1 MGNASVVDSPNR
13 TLPDNALP
21 DSTLQNSTLQDNNRQ
36 TGKGGFDELLFANT
50 RNPDAQENSAPGDEQ
65 FQLRGLE
72 DNRLIDAA
80 TPLLGLVIR
89 VRRLAD
95 FHGVERLY
103 QQVVDEVAAID
114 RELVEQGYERPTV
127 VAYRYVL
134 CAFIDEAVLGTD
146 WGAHSVWSQHSLLAR
161 FHNETWGGE
170 KVFAIT
176 ARMEQEPARYRDML
190 EFIHLCLCLGFE
202 GRYKVMENGRDEYE
216 QIIRGLH
223 EQIQALGPDSE
234 PQPLTSAL
242 DNVTPARNRLRTGLP
257 LWGIGGLF
265 LAAMAGVYWLYNTAL
280 NERIRDVL
288 SVLEQLPK

>member
-1 MGNASVVDSPNR
+1 MADAPVMDSPNGS
-13 TLPDNALP
+13 TEAGGSAFDDLMFA
-21 DSTLQNSTLQDNNRQ
+21 DSNRDGRVGDQ
-36 TGKGGFDELLFANT
+36 GFGND
-50 RNPDAQENSAPGDEQ
+50 Q

-95 FHGVERLY
+95 FQGVENLY

-134 CAFIDEAVLGTD
+134 CAFIDEAVLGTE
-146 WGAHSVWSQHSLLAR
+146 WGAHSVWSQHSLLSR

-176 ARMEQEPARYRDML
+176 ARMEQEPERYRDML
-190 EFIHLCLCLGFE
+190 EFIYLCLCLGFE
-202 GRYKVMENGRDEYE
+202 GRYKVMTNGRDEYE
-216 QIIRGLH
+216 QIIRGLY
-223 EQIQALGPDSE
+223 EQIRGLRRDEEA
-234 PQPLTSAL
+234 QPLTRAL

-265 LAAMAGVYWLYNTAL
+265 VAAMAGVYTLYNIAL

>member
-1 MGNASVVDSPNR
+1 MADAPVMDSPNGN
-13 TLPDNALP
+13 TEAGGSAFDDLMFG
-21 DSTLQNSTLQDNNRQ
+21 DS
-36 TGKGGFDELLFANT
+36 
-50 RNPDAQENSAPGDEQ
+50 NPDGRVGDQGFGNDQ

-95 FHGVERLY
+95 FHGVETLY

-146 WGAHSVWSQHSLLAR
+146 WGAHSVWSQHSLLSR

-176 ARMEQEPARYRDML
+176 ARMEQEPERYRDML
-190 EFIHLCLCLGFE
+190 EFIYLCLCLGFE
-202 GRYKVMENGRDEYE
+202 GRYKVMTNGRDEYE
-216 QIIRGLH
+216 QIIRGLY
-223 EQIQALGPDSE
+223 EQIRGLRRDEE

-265 LAAMAGVYWLYNTAL
+265 VAVMAGVYTLYNIAL

>member
-1 MGNASVVDSPNR
+1 MADAPVTDR
-13 TLPDNALP
+13 P
-21 DSTLQNSTLQDNNRQ
+21 DSTRDSGDRAYS
-36 TGKGGFDELLFANT
+36 DLLFADNG
-50 RNPDAQENSAPGDEQ
+50 DGNSRIETGDSN

-72 DNRLIDAA
+72 ENRLIDAA

-95 FHGVERLY
+95 FREVESLY
-103 QQVVDEVAAID
+103 QQVVDEVAGVD

-146 WGAHSVWSQHSLLAR
+146 WGAHSVWSQHSLLSR

-170 KVFAIT
+170 KVFAIR
-176 ARMEQEPARYRDML
+176 ARLEKEPTRFRDLL
-190 EFIHLCLCLGFE
+190 EFIYLCLCLGFE
-202 GRYKVMENGRDEYE
+202 GRYKIIENGRDEYE
-216 QIIRGLH
+216 QVVRGLY
-223 EQIQALGPDSE
+223 EQLRELRGDRDSR
-234 PQPLTSAL
+234 PLADATENL
-242 DNVTPARNRLRTGLP
+242 MPARNRLRSGLP

-265 LAAMAGVYWLYNTAL
+265 VVAMAGIYSLYHMAL

>member
-1 MGNASVVDSPNR
+1 MAEAQVKGSPYGNSPGNKDTSGSAFSDLVFADRNDPNR
-13 TLPDNALP
+13 
-21 DSTLQNSTLQDNNRQ
+21 NSNR
-36 TGKGGFDELLFANT
+36 EFAN
-50 RNPDAQENSAPGDEQ
+50 DQ

-95 FHGVERLY
+95 FREVETLY
-103 QQVVDEVAAID
+103 RQVVDEVAAID

-146 WGAHSVWSQHSLLAR
+146 WGAHSVWSQHSLLSR

-170 KVFAIT
+170 KVFAILS
-176 ARMEQEPARYRDML
+176 RMEQEPQRYRDML
-190 EFIHLCLCLGFE
+190 AFIHLCLCLGFE
-202 GRYKVMENGRDEYE
+202 GRYKVMANGREEYE

-223 EQIQALGPDSE
+223 EQLKSLREADE
-234 PQPLTSAL
+234 AQPLTDAL
-242 DNVTPARNRLRTGLP
+242 AHVSPARNRLRSGLP
-257 LWGIGGLF
+257 IWGIGGLF
-265 LAAMAGVYWLYNTAL
+265 ALAMAGIFSLYNMAL

>member
-1 MGNASVVDSPNR
+1 MADAPVMDSPNGN
-13 TLPDNALP
+13 TEAGGSAFDDLMFA
-21 DSTLQNSTLQDNNRQ
+21 DSNRDGRVSDQ
-36 TGKGGFDELLFANT
+36 GFGND
-50 RNPDAQENSAPGDEQ
+50 Q

-95 FHGVERLY
+95 FHGVENLY

-134 CAFIDEAVLGTD
+134 CAFIDEAVLGTE
-146 WGAHSVWSQHSLLAR
+146 WGAHSVWSQHSLLSR

-176 ARMEQEPARYRDML
+176 ARMEQEPERYRDML
-190 EFIHLCLCLGFE
+190 EFIYLCLCLGFE
-202 GRYKVMENGRDEYE
+202 GRYKVMTNGRDEYE
-216 QIIRGLH
+216 QIIRGLY
-223 EQIQALGPDSE
+223 EQIRGLRRDE
-234 PQPLTSAL
+234 ELQPLSSAL

-265 LAAMAGVYWLYNTAL
+265 VAAMAGVYTLYNIAL

>member
-1 MGNASVVDSPNR
+1 MADAPVMDSPNGN
-13 TLPDNALP
+13 TEAGGSAFDDLMFA
-21 DSTLQNSTLQDNNRQ
+21 DSNRDGRVGDQ
-36 TGKGGFDELLFANT
+36 GFGND
-50 RNPDAQENSAPGDEQ
+50 Q

-95 FHGVERLY
+95 FHGVENLY

-146 WGAHSVWSQHSLLAR
+146 WGAHSVWSQHSLLSR

-176 ARMEQEPARYRDML
+176 ARMEQEPERYRDML
-190 EFIHLCLCLGFE
+190 EFIYLCLCLGFE
-202 GRYKVMENGRDEYE
+202 GRYKVMTNGRDEYE
-216 QIIRGLH
+216 QIIRGLY
-223 EQIQALGPDSE
+223 EQIRGLRRDEE
-234 PQPLTSAL
+234 PQPLTRAL
-242 DNVTPARNRLRTGLP
+242 DNVTPARNRLRTGLS

-265 LAAMAGVYWLYNTAL
+265 VAAMAGVYTLYNIAL

>member
-1 MGNASVVDSPNR
+1 MADAPVMDSPNGS
-13 TLPDNALP
+13 TEAGGSAFDDLMFA
-21 DSTLQNSTLQDNNRQ
+21 DSNRDGRVGDQ
-36 TGKGGFDELLFANT
+36 GFGND
-50 RNPDAQENSAPGDEQ
+50 Q

-95 FHGVERLY
+95 FQGVENLY

-146 WGAHSVWSQHSLLAR
+146 WGAHSVWSQHSLLSR

-176 ARMEQEPARYRDML
+176 ARMEQEPERYRDML
-190 EFIHLCLCLGFE
+190 EFIYLCLCLGFE
-202 GRYKVMENGRDEYE
+202 GRYKVMTNGRDEYE
-216 QIIRGLH
+216 QIIRGLY
-223 EQIQALGPDSE
+223 EQIRGLRRDEE
-234 PQPLTSAL
+234 PQPLTRAL

-265 LAAMAGVYWLYNTAL
+265 VADMAGVYTLYNIAL

>member
-1 MGNASVVDSPNR
+1 MADAPVMDSPNGN
-13 TLPDNALP
+13 TETGGSAFDDLMFA
-21 DSTLQNSTLQDNNRQ
+21 DSNRDGRVGDQ
-36 TGKGGFDELLFANT
+36 GFGND
-50 RNPDAQENSAPGDEQ
+50 Q

-95 FHGVERLY
+95 FQGVENLY

-146 WGAHSVWSQHSLLAR
+146 WGAHSVWSQHSLLSR

-176 ARMEQEPARYRDML
+176 ARMEQEPERYRDML
-190 EFIHLCLCLGFE
+190 EFIYLCLCLGFE
-202 GRYKVMENGRDEYE
+202 GRYKVMTNGRDEYE
-216 QIIRGLH
+216 QIIRGLY
-223 EQIQALGPDSE
+223 EQIRGLRRDE
-234 PQPLTSAL
+234 ELQPLSSAL

-265 LAAMAGVYWLYNTAL
+265 VAAMAGVYTLYNIAL

>member
-1 MGNASVVDSPNR
+1 MADAPVMDSPNGN
-13 TLPDNALP
+13 TEAGGSAFDDLMFA
-21 DSTLQNSTLQDNNRQ
+21 DSNRDGRVGDQ
-36 TGKGGFDELLFANT
+36 GFGND
-50 RNPDAQENSAPGDEQ
+50 Q

-95 FHGVERLY
+95 FHGVENLY

-146 WGAHSVWSQHSLLAR
+146 WGAHSVWSQHSLLSR

-176 ARMEQEPARYRDML
+176 PRMQQEPERYRDML
-190 EFIHLCLCLGFE
+190 EFIYLCLCLGFE
-202 GRYKVMENGRDEYE
+202 GRYKVMTNGRDEYE
-216 QIIRGLH
+216 QIIRGLY
-223 EQIQALGPDSE
+223 EQIRGLRRDEE
-234 PQPLTSAL
+234 PQPLTRAL

-265 LAAMAGVYWLYNTAL
+265 VAAMAGVYTLYNIAL

>member
-1 MGNASVVDSPNR
+1 MADAPVMDSPNGS
-13 TLPDNALP
+13 TEAGGSAFDDLMFA
-21 DSTLQNSTLQDNNRQ
+21 DSNRDGRVGDQ
-36 TGKGGFDELLFANT
+36 GFGND
-50 RNPDAQENSAPGDEQ
+50 Q

-95 FHGVERLY
+95 FQGVENLY

-146 WGAHSVWSQHSLLAR
+146 WGAHSVWSQHSLLSR

-176 ARMEQEPARYRDML
+176 ARMEQEPERYRDML
-190 EFIHLCLCLGFE
+190 EFIYLCLCLGFE
-202 GRYKVMENGRDEYE
+202 GRYKVMTNGRDEYE
-216 QIIRGLH
+216 QIIRGLY
-223 EQIQALGPDSE
+223 EQIRGLRRDE
-234 PQPLTSAL
+234 ELQPLSSAL

-265 LAAMAGVYWLYNTAL
+265 VAAMAGIYSLYNMAL

>member
-1 MGNASVVDSPNR
+1 MADAPVMDSPNGN
-13 TLPDNALP
+13 TEAGGSAFDDLMFA
-21 DSTLQNSTLQDNNRQ
+21 DSNRDGRVGDQ
-36 TGKGGFDELLFANT
+36 GFGND
-50 RNPDAQENSAPGDEQ
+50 Q

-95 FHGVERLY
+95 FHGVENLY

-146 WGAHSVWSQHSLLAR
+146 WGAHSVWSQHSLLSR

-176 ARMEQEPARYRDML
+176 ARMEQEPERYRDML
-190 EFIHLCLCLGFE
+190 EFIYLCLCLGFE
-202 GRYKVMENGRDEYE
+202 GRYKVMTNGRDEYE
-216 QIIRGLH
+216 QIIRGLY
-223 EQIQALGPDSE
+223 EQIRGLRRDE
-234 PQPLTSAL
+234 DPQPLTRAL

-265 LAAMAGVYWLYNTAL
+265 VAAMAGVYTLYNIAL

>member
-1 MGNASVVDSPNR
+1 MADASVMDSP
-13 TLPDNALP
+13 DNTRESGRSA
-21 DSTLQNSTLQDNNRQ
+21 
-36 TGKGGFDELLFANT
+36 FDELLFADT
-50 RNPDAQENSAPGDEQ
+50 QNPNGMDDSGLGDEQ

-146 WGAHSVWSQHSLLAR
+146 WGAHSIWSQHSLLSR

-176 ARMEQEPARYRDML
+176 SRMEQEPERYRDML

-202 GRYKVMENGRDEYE
+202 GRYKVMDNGRDEYE

-223 EQIQALGPDSE
+223 EQIRNLHSE
-234 PQPLTSAL
+234 QETQPLANAL
-242 DNVTPARNRLRTGLP
+242 DNVAPARNRLRTGLP
-257 LWGIGGLF
+257 LWSVGGLF
-265 LAAMAGVYWLYNTAL
+265 VAAMAGVFWLYNTAL

>member
-1 MGNASVVDSPNR
+1 MA
-13 TLPDNALP
+13 
-21 DSTLQNSTLQDNNRQ
+21 NSAFQ
-36 TGKGGFDELLFANT
+36 ELLFAEPQ
-50 RNPDAQENSAPGDEQ
+50 NPDGGNESGLGDEQ

-95 FHGVERLY
+95 FQGVERLY
-103 QQVVDEVAAID
+103 QQVVDDVAAID

-146 WGAHSVWSQHSLLAR
+146 WGSHSVWSQHSLLSR

-176 ARMEQEPARYRDML
+176 SRMEQEPERYCDML

-202 GRYKVMENGRDEYE
+202 GRYKVMTNGRDEYD
-216 QIIRGLH
+216 QIIRGLN
-223 EQIQALGPDSE
+223 EQIRTLRSDQE
-234 PQPLTSAL
+234 PQPLASAL
-242 DNVTPARNRLRTGLP
+242 DNVAPARNRLRTGLP
-257 LWGIGGLF
+257 LWSIGGLF
-265 LAAMAGVYWLYNTAL
+265 LAAMAGVYSLYNIAL
-280 NERIRDVL
+280 NDRIGDVL

>member
-1 MGNASVVDSPNR
+1 MADAPVMDSPNGN
-13 TLPDNALP
+13 TEAGGSAFDDLMFG
-21 DSTLQNSTLQDNNRQ
+21 NSTLDSRV
-36 TGKGGFDELLFANT
+36 
-50 RNPDAQENSAPGDEQ
+50 GDQAFGNEQ

-95 FHGVERLY
+95 FHGVENLY

-146 WGAHSVWSQHSLLAR
+146 WGAHSIWSQHSLLSR

-190 EFIHLCLCLGFE
+190 EFIYLCLCLGFE
-202 GRYKVMENGRDEYE
+202 GRYKVMTNGRDEYE
-216 QIIRGLH
+216 QIIRGLY
-223 EQIQALGPDSE
+223 EQIRGLRRDEE
-234 PQPLTSAL
+234 PQALTSAL

-265 LAAMAGVYWLYNTAL
+265 VVAMAGIYTLYNIAL

>member
-1 MGNASVVDSPNR
+1 MAEAQVKDSPYGSSPGNKDTGGSAFSDLMFADRNDPDRNSNR
-13 TLPDNALP
+13 
-21 DSTLQNSTLQDNNRQ
+21 
-36 TGKGGFDELLFANT
+36 EFAN
-50 RNPDAQENSAPGDEQ
+50 DQ

-95 FHGVERLY
+95 FREVETLY
-103 QQVVDEVAAID
+103 RQVVDEVAAID

-146 WGAHSVWSQHSLLAR
+146 WGAHSVWSQHSLLSR

-170 KVFAIT
+170 KVFAILS
-176 ARMEQEPARYRDML
+176 RMEQDPQRYRDML
-190 EFIHLCLCLGFE
+190 AFIHLCLCLGFE
-202 GRYKVMENGRDEYE
+202 GRYKVMTNGREEYE

-223 EQIQALGPDSE
+223 EQLKSLREADE
-234 PQPLTSAL
+234 AQPLTDAL
-242 DNVTPARNRLRTGLP
+242 AHVSPARNRLRSGLP
-257 LWGIGGLF
+257 IWGIGGLF
-265 LAAMAGVYWLYNTAL
+265 ALAMAGIFSLYNMAL

>member
-1 MGNASVVDSPNR
+1 MDDAAVMDAPRDKTDIPERSFQDLMFGNPEEHEGEMAEGQS
-13 TLPDNALP
+13 
-21 DSTLQNSTLQDNNRQ
+21 
-36 TGKGGFDELLFANT
+36 
-50 RNPDAQENSAPGDEQ
+50 

-95 FHGVERLY
+95 FSEVERLY
-103 QQVVDEVAAID
+103 EQVEEEIASVD
-114 RELVEQGYERPTV
+114 RELVEQGYERSTL

-146 WGAHSVWSQHSLLAR
+146 WGAHSVWSQHSLLSR

-176 ARMEQEPARYRDML
+176 ARMEQEPERYRDML
-190 EFIHLCLCLGFE
+190 AFIYLCLSLGFE
-202 GRYKVMENGRDEYE
+202 GRYKVMTNGRDEYE
-216 QIIRGLH
+216 QIVRGLY
-223 EQIQALGPDSE
+223 EQLYKTADSDSAKALPNGLSKV
-234 PQPLTSAL
+234 A
-242 DNVTPARNRLRTGLP
+242 PARNRRRSGIP

-265 LAAMAGVYWLYNTAL
+265 LAAMAGIFSLYNMAL
-280 NERIRDVL
+280 NERITDVL

>member
-1 MGNASVVDSPNR
+1 MADAPVMDSPNGN
-13 TLPDNALP
+13 TEAGGSAFDDLMFA
-21 DSTLQNSTLQDNNRQ
+21 DSNRD
-36 TGKGGFDELLFANT
+36 GRVGDRGFGND
-50 RNPDAQENSAPGDEQ
+50 Q

-95 FHGVERLY
+95 FHGVENLY

-146 WGAHSVWSQHSLLAR
+146 WGAHSVWSQHSLLSR

-176 ARMEQEPARYRDML
+176 ARMEQEPERYRDML
-190 EFIHLCLCLGFE
+190 EFIYLCLCLGFE
-202 GRYKVMENGRDEYE
+202 GRYKVMTNGRDEYE
-216 QIIRGLH
+216 QIIRGLY
-223 EQIQALGPDSE
+223 EQIRGLRRDEE
-234 PQPLTSAL
+234 PQPLTRAL

-265 LAAMAGVYWLYNTAL
+265 VAAMAGVYTLYNIAL

>member
-1 MGNASVVDSPNR
+1 MADAPVMDSPNGS
-13 TLPDNALP
+13 TEAGGSAFDDLMFA
-21 DSTLQNSTLQDNNRQ
+21 DSNRDGRVGDQ
-36 TGKGGFDELLFANT
+36 GFGND
-50 RNPDAQENSAPGDEQ
+50 Q

-95 FHGVERLY
+95 FQGVENLY

-146 WGAHSVWSQHSLLAR
+146 WGAHSVWSQHSLLSR

-176 ARMEQEPARYRDML
+176 ARMEQEPERYRDML
-190 EFIHLCLCLGFE
+190 EFIYLCLCLGFE
-202 GRYKVMENGRDEYE
+202 GRYRVMSHGRDEYE
-216 QIIRGLH
+216 QVVR
-223 EQIQALGPDSE
+223 ALGDQLAGLKE
-234 PQPLTSAL
+234 PADESLTTPLN
-242 DNVTPARNRLRTGLP
+242 NVVQGRQRRGSRFST
-257 LWGIGGLF
+257 WGIFALF
-265 LAAMAGVYWLYNTAL
+265 GIAMVGVYLAFSWSLDQQADQITSLLNQLY
-280 NERIRDVL
+280 R
-288 SVLEQLPK
+288 

>member
-1 MGNASVVDSPNR
+1 MASGINA
-13 TLPDNALP
+13 
-21 DSTLQNSTLQDNNRQ
+21 
-36 TGKGGFDELLFANT
+36 FDELLFADT
-50 RNPDAQENSAPGDEQ
+50 RNPDSINDPVLADEQ
-65 FQLRGLE
+65 FQLSGLE

-80 TPLLGLVIR
+80 TALLGLVIR

-95 FHGVERLY
+95 FQNVESLY

-146 WGAHSVWSQHSLLAR
+146 WGAHSIWSQHSLLSR

-202 GRYKVMENGRDEYE
+202 GRYKVMDNGRDEYE

-223 EQIQALGPDSE
+223 EQIQALRADHE
-234 PQPLTSAL
+234 PKPLACAL
-242 DNVTPARNRLRTGLP
+242 DNVAPALNQLRTGLP
-257 LWGIGGLF
+257 LWSVGGLF
-265 LAAMAGVYWLYNTAL
+265 VAAMAGIFWLYNTAL

>member
-1 MGNASVVDSPNR
+1 MADAPVMDSPNGN
-13 TLPDNALP
+13 TEAGGSAFDDLMFA
-21 DSTLQNSTLQDNNRQ
+21 DSNRDGRVSDQ
-36 TGKGGFDELLFANT
+36 GFGND
-50 RNPDAQENSAPGDEQ
+50 Q

-95 FHGVERLY
+95 FHGVENLY

-146 WGAHSVWSQHSLLAR
+146 WGAHSVWSQHSLLSR

-176 ARMEQEPARYRDML
+176 ARMEQEPERYRDML
-190 EFIHLCLCLGFE
+190 EFIYLCLCLGFE
-202 GRYKVMENGRDEYE
+202 GRYKVMTNGRDEYE
-216 QIIRGLH
+216 QIIRGLY
-223 EQIQALGPDSE
+223 EQIRGLRRDEE
-234 PQPLTSAL
+234 PQPLTRAL

-265 LAAMAGVYWLYNTAL
+265 VAAMAGVYTLYNIAL

>member
-1 MGNASVVDSPNR
+1 MADAPVMDSPNGN
-13 TLPDNALP
+13 TEAGGSAFDDLMFA
-21 DSTLQNSTLQDNNRQ
+21 DSNRDGRVGDQ
-36 TGKGGFDELLFANT
+36 GFGND
-50 RNPDAQENSAPGDEQ
+50 Q

-95 FHGVERLY
+95 FQGVENLY

-146 WGAHSVWSQHSLLAR
+146 WGAHSVWSQHSLLSR

-176 ARMEQEPARYRDML
+176 ARMEQEPERYRDML
-190 EFIHLCLCLGFE
+190 EFIYLCLCLGFE
-202 GRYKVMENGRDEYE
+202 GRYKVMTNGRDEYE
-216 QIIRGLH
+216 QIIRGLY
-223 EQIQALGPDSE
+223 EQIRGLRRDEE
-234 PQPLTSAL
+234 PQPLTRAL

-265 LAAMAGVYWLYNTAL
+265 VAAMAGVYTLYNIAL